1 MLLDHADRSIVNNR
15 TAGILTMEGHLMKT
29 LFGVVL
35 GLLLGIALVIG
46 ARNLQGTD
54 GPLLSVDVSEAATPE
69 SLGSMAEELLA
80 QAKQYDEEA
89 QRHEA
94 EARRYEE
101 RAAAI
106 TPLMDTKGFRRDA
119 LNIAGDSHKT
129 IAAELRY
136 RAMVQRLEAERLQD
150 KQKESSK

>member
-1 MLLDHADRSIVNNR
+1 
-15 TAGILTMEGHLMKT
+15 MKT
-29 LFGVVL
+29 SFGVVV
-35 GLLLGIALVIG
+35 GLLLGMALVIG
-46 ARNLQGTD
+46 AQYALRTD
-54 GPLLSVDVSEAATPE
+54 GPLLSVGVSEAATSD
-69 SLGSMAEELLA
+69 SLGGLAEELLV

-89 QRHEA
+89 KRHEA

-106 TPLMDTKGFRRDA
+106 TPLMDVKGFQREGWR
-119 LNIAGDSHKT
+119 IAGDSHKT

>member
-1 MLLDHADRSIVNNR
+1 
-15 TAGILTMEGHLMKT
+15 MKAS
-29 LFGVVL
+29 FGVVM
-35 GLLLGIALVIG
+35 GLLLGMALVIG
-46 ARNLQGTD
+46 AQYALQTD
-54 GPLLSVDVSEAATPE
+54 GPLLSVDVSEAATPD
-69 SLGSMAEELLA
+69 SLGGMSEELLA

-106 TPLMDTKGFRRDA
+106 TPLMDPKGFRREGWK
-119 LNIAGDSHKT
+119 IAGDSHKT

-136 RAMVQRLEAERLQD
+136 RAMVQRLEAERLQE
-150 KQKESSK
+150 KQKESAK

>member
-1 MLLDHADRSIVNNR
+1 
-15 TAGILTMEGHLMKT
+15 MKT
-29 LFGVVL
+29 LFGAVV
-35 GLLLGIALVIG
+35 GLLLGMALVIG
-46 ARNLQGTD
+46 AQHVLRTD
-54 GPLLSVDVSEAATPE
+54 GPLLSVDVSEAATPD

-106 TPLMDTKGFRRDA
+106 TPLMDTKGLRREGWK
-119 LNIAGDSHKT
+119 IAGDSHKT

-150 KQKESSK
+150 KQKESGK